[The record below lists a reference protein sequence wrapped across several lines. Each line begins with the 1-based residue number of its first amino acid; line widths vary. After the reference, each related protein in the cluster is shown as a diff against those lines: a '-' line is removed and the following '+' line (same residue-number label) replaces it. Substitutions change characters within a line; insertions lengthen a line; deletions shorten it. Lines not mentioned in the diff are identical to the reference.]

1 MFIVR
6 SFYRKNFVSDF
17 VFNIQVISR
26 LLSRY
31 SVFYVFLTFFLKLF
45 DGQNALYMSKGI
57 TDWFLF
63 FTPRLTKI
71 LLVSLP
77 CVIKSYFLIVCEI

>member
-6 SFYRKNFVSDF
+6 RFFRKIFILDF
-17 VFNIQVISR
+17 KFNAQIIRVLFLYS
-26 LLSRY
+26 

-63 FTPRLTKI
+63 FPPR
-71 LLVSLP
+71 
-77 CVIKSYFLIVCEI
+77 

>member
-6 SFYRKNFVSDF
+6 RFFRKIFISDF

-26 LLSRY
+26 LLLRY
-31 SVFYVFLTFFLKLF
+31 SVCYVFLTFFLKLF

-63 FTPRLTKI
+63 FPPR
-71 LLVSLP
+71 
-77 CVIKSYFLIVCEI
+77 

>member
-6 SFYRKNFVSDF
+6 RFYRKNFVSDF

-26 LLSRY
+26 LFLRY

-63 FTPRLTKI
+63 FPPRLTKI

-77 CVIKSYFLIVCEI
+77 CVIKSYLLIVCKI